1 LTQHEDNRTE
11 GRSNVFLAARLEA
24 GKASVPVR
32 IRNISSHGALVDG
45 SDIPPVGATIRLSRG
60 SLVAFGEV
68 AWREKQNAGVTFQHP
83 VDVEQWVQRTGHA
96 GQERV
101 DQVVNALRRS
111 ESVPQSTDSLKDE
124 DALGLISAELDRICE
139 RFANTRN
146 MSVEFGE
153 ELLRLDVIAQTLRQL
168 AGR

>member
-1 LTQHEDNRTE
+1 LTQGGDNRTE
-11 GRSNVFLAARLEA
+11 GRSNVFLAARLDA
-24 GKASVPVR
+24 GKTSVAVR
-32 IRNISSHGALVDG
+32 IRNISSHGALLDG
-45 SDIPPVGATIRLSRG
+45 ADIPAAGATIRLSRG
-60 SLVAFGEV
+60 SLVAVGEV
-68 AWREKQNAGVTFQHP
+68 AWREKQHAGVTFQHP
-83 VDVEQWVQRTGHA
+83 VDVERWVQRAGHA

-111 ESVPQSTDSLKDE
+111 ERVPQPTGSKQE
-124 DALGLISAELDRICE
+124 EALGVISAELDQICE
-139 RFANTRN
+139 RFANTRH